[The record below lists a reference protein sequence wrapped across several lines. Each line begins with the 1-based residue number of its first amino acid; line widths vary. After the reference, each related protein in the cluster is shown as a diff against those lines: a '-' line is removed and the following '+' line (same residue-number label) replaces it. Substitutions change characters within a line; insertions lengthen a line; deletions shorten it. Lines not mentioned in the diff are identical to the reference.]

1 MENQLPIRCSENEA
15 VGLYLWTRRKEMAEH
30 PTAISEKLDTTLA
43 VAYRNICEAKTPIKT
58 LKDLS
63 RIKGVGKWIL
73 RLMKGAF
80 QDDQEVPQFQKA
92 AENGKKHGAPKRYL
106 PQKNSVAY
114 ALLITLYRGI
124 TKGNEFMRKQ
134 ELIDE
139 AEASGLS
146 RTSIGSTLTRRDN
159 GKGKHRQ
166 YGSSAKEW
174 YTGWSC
180 MKTLVNRGLVVKSS
194 CPAKYMLTEEGK
206 EAACECLLRSGLI
219 SPDDVLGP
227 VNVTECSGHA
237 CGTSELGLSS
247 SVSFNN
253 VTTFPSNDTCCDREL
268 SNIQKDISTTTQEN
282 DHFDTSDSCSTENEE
297 QSVSM
302 TSDFAYPDALQRPFT
317 LQACSKF
324 DHPLSA
330 SGKSTGIDYRANGL
344 AMPPCTGGE
353 MFEEVY
359 DVILLLDDRENF
371 GSRFGKV
378 VDGIRLQFKIQ
389 VEVRRL
395 PIGDGIWIARHK
407 QFGSE
412 YVLDFIV
419 ERKRIDDLC
428 SSISDNRYKDQK
440 LRLLVVVLPC
450 RMDDLILATDMIYWS
465 NCPTVVRKVPKK
477 AKCGLQKLIYL
488 IEGDP
493 NSSEAADR
501 IKTACFTTEILE
513 GFDVQRT
520 SGITDTIK
528 KYGYLTQSINHC
540 YKEQFSIIQ
549 NDSVKLCPTFK
560 AFVKKCQDLEKLCV
574 TDVFAL
580 QLMQVP
586 QVTEEIAL
594 AVVKM
599 YPTLYSLAHAY
610 SALGCNVR
618 AQEEMLKTKG
628 NLISTAASRNIFKF
642 VWGG

>member
-324 DHPLSA
+324 VFFTIVF
-330 SGKSTGIDYRANGL
+330 SGSSSLCIRQVYGIDYRANGL

-419 ERKRIDDLC
+419 ERKRIDDL
-428 SSISDNRYKDQK
+428 YQK

-501 IKTACFTTEILE
+501 IKTAHY
-513 GFDVQRT
+513 
-520 SGITDTIK
+520 K
-528 KYGYLTQSINHC
+528 KYGYLTQSINRC